1 MGAQQMNRRRTVK
14 FRAPFHMGSDLLQPQ
29 AALVWLTAA
38 AATFLLVHAVLLPSG
53 LVLPTLAL
61 SAFGCAAAL
70 LLVAWWRHAARDGER
85 ITLWDIAGA
94 SALFGFAAAAL
105 GEPDHVQL
113 LFDRWAIRE

>member
-1 MGAQQMNRRRTVK
+1 MNRWRSVKIRTP
-14 FRAPFHMGSDLLQPQ
+14 FRMGTDLLQPQ
-29 AALVWLTAA
+29 AALVWLTAG
-38 AATFLLVHAVLLPSG
+38 AATLLVVHAILLPSG

-70 LLVAWWRHAARDGER
+70 LLVAWWRHAAHNGER

-94 SALFGFAAAAL
+94 SALFGFAAATL